1 MIKSQPKANEKI
13 GMGLYFLF
21 LKKKKKRN
29 APSEFIVALVNYFK
43 LFSRLNMKVLVL
55 ACLLSCATGQSM
67 FPRLPTSV
75 LLKGDQLL
83 VTGGKIVGGTEAV
96 PNEFPWQ
103 ISLQRRSATGWSHSC
118 GGSVYNQNYIIDAAH
133 CVERTVA
140 SSLRIVAGEHSLS
153 KTSGL
158 EQYRNVL
165 SIRVH
170 ENYNSKTSAN
180 DIALLKM
187 DKSLDLSTA
196 IVRPISLPTA
206 GSILNAG
213 TTCIVSG
220 WGTTYHGFPLGV
232 WAPTSAVAP
241 STRATGSSP
250 LLTALTEL
258 LSDPCPSLL
267 VNTACPSIPEM
278 SSTATSCPK
287 LIELPTLVEHQS
299 QCCPSPSPRSRN
311 CCRN

>member
-1 MIKSQPKANEKI
+1 M
-13 GMGLYFLF
+13 
-21 LKKKKKRN
+21 
-29 APSEFIVALVNYFK
+29 NYFK

-55 ACLLSCATGQSM
+55 ACLLSCATGQSV

-133 CVERTVA
+133 CVDRTVA

-170 ENYNSKTSAN
+170 ENYDSKTFAN

-187 DKSLDLSTA
+187 DNSLDLSTA
-196 IVRPISLPTA
+196 KVRQISLPTA

-220 WGTTYHGFPLGV
+220 WGTTYAGGTVSDVLRKVAVPVVSNNDCDSMYGAGSILPSMMCAGFVAGGADSCQGDSGGPLVMLNPSVLVGV
-232 WAPTSAVAP
+232 VSWGNGCAYPGYPGVYTRVSSFVNWIETNAV
-241 STRATGSSP
+241 
-250 LLTALTEL
+250 
-258 LSDPCPSLL
+258 
-267 VNTACPSIPEM
+267 
-278 SSTATSCPK
+278 
-287 LIELPTLVEHQS
+287 
-299 QCCPSPSPRSRN
+299 
-311 CCRN
+311 

>member
-1 MIKSQPKANEKI
+1 
-13 GMGLYFLF
+13 
-21 LKKKKKRN
+21 
-29 APSEFIVALVNYFK
+29 
-43 LFSRLNMKVLVL
+43 MKVLVL

-133 CVERTVA
+133 CVDSTAA

-153 KTSGL
+153 KTSDL

-170 ENYNSKTSAN
+170 ENYDSKTSAN

-220 WGTTYHGFPLGV
+220 WGTTSAGGTVSDVLRKVAVPVVSNNDCDSMYGAGSILPSMMCAGFVAGGADSCQGDSGGPLVMLNPSVLVGV
-232 WAPTSAVAP
+232 VSWGIGCAYPGYPGVYTRVASFVNWIETNAV
-241 STRATGSSP
+241 
-250 LLTALTEL
+250 
-258 LSDPCPSLL
+258 
-267 VNTACPSIPEM
+267 
-278 SSTATSCPK
+278 
-287 LIELPTLVEHQS
+287 
-299 QCCPSPSPRSRN
+299 
-311 CCRN
+311 